1 MLNPRR
7 RESLNRQH
15 HQSMGNT
22 TQRGPECDTCESN
35 WNSGTAEKPIH
46 RCERNHSRIPLLA
59 ISRGCPSWCPRLLPN
74 LESTSPASAPTPEH
88 YAGSVTPWDLERCM
102 KTSGNVFVDARRTD
116 AIEYCFR
123 IKEDLIG
130 DLKKAK
136 HCIEEAIKE
145 LEKTRQE

>member
-1 MLNPRR
+1 MRAKTGQ
-7 RESLNRQH
+7 SLTEAFH
-15 HQSMGNT
+15 SAVEF
-22 TQRGPECDTCESN
+22 GPDEQ
-35 WNSGTAEKPIH
+35 
-46 RCERNHSRIPLLA
+46 A
-59 ISRGCPSWCPRLLPN
+59 ILGGIVI
-74 LESTSPASAPTPEH
+74 PASTPEH

-145 LEKTRQE
+145 LEK